1 MSHFADSVERLVE
14 EFGKL
19 PGVGPRTAERFAFHI
34 LKSEKDAAMKLAG
47 AISEVKEKI
56 KNCSICHNLT
66 DVAPCKICKDP
77 ERNRSIICV
86 VEEPFDVSVIEKT
99 RKFKGLYHVLLGALS
114 PLKGIGP
121 DELKIS
127 DLITRIK
134 KGKITEVIIA
144 TDSDAEGEITALYVA
159 KLLKPLGVKVTRPA
173 RGIPVGGTLE
183 LAGEETVARAI
194 EARVEITQGER
205 K

>member
-1 MSHFADSVERLVE
+1 MSPFADSVERLIE

-34 LKSEKDAAMKLAG
+34 LKSEKDEAMKMAG

-56 KNCSICHNLT
+56 RGCSVCHNLT
-66 DVAPCKICKDP
+66 DIDPCKICKDA
-77 ERNRSIICV
+77 ERNRAIICV
-86 VEEPFDVSVIEKT
+86 VEQPSDVSVIEKT

-114 PLKGIGP
+114 PLKGIVP

-127 DLITRIK
+127 DLVTRIK

-144 TDSDAEGEITALYVA
+144 TDSDVEGETTALYIT
-159 KLLKPLGVKVTRPA
+159 KLLKPLKVKVTRPA

-194 EARVEITQGER
+194 ESRVEIP
-205 K
+205 